1 MLDHIYSSQVNK
13 ISPVSSK
20 TESLHTLPV
29 FVLLKGLLRSAGTEN
44 YIAGGGGGRE
54 GLVLRERANGKLFGK
69 ELQAEAGGGGPR
81 PRWPGMCA
89 VSPSELKCLGSLHI
103 ILF

>member
-54 GLVLRERANGKLFGK
+54 GLVLRERAMESCLEKSCRRRREVVAQGRDGQVCVPSH
-69 ELQAEAGGGGPR
+69 LQ
-81 PRWPGMCA
+81 
-89 VSPSELKCLGSLHI
+89 S
-103 ILF
+103 